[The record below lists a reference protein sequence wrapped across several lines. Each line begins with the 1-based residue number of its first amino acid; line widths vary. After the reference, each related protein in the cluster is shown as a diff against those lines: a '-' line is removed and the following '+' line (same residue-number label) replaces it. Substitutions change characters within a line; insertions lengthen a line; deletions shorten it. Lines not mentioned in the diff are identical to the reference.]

1 MRIHYNVPGKKRKE
15 LAQTIAVL
23 LEADCRYKGVPTCAY
38 EVDYFTIDKEGNLL
52 FDDMADSEVIERL
65 LEHLYDEGFESDI
78 SEYDSKQQE
87 PVISEEEPMEDCP
100 PDYLTPAENEPQ
112 GETVGLT
119 VAIPLDK
126 VAVGNLTNLLDAK
139 GGLIKKAL
147 GIPATPIEIGE
158 DRISFP
164 WFEDGL
170 DADEVKAYSHLI
182 AALCEMSKNQK
193 RISATEKA
201 VDNEKYAFRC
211 FLLRL
216 GFIGNE
222 YKTERKILLRNLS
235 GSSAFKGGA
244 KHEISE

>member
-15 LAQTIAVL
+15 LAQIIATW

-78 SEYDSKQQE
+78 SEYDSEQQE

-100 PDYLTPAENEPQ
+100 PDYLTPYENEPQ

-147 GIPATPIEIGE
+147 GISATPIEIGE
-158 DRISFP
+158 DRVSFP
-164 WFEDGL
+164 WFEGEL
-170 DADEVKAYSHLI
+170 DADEVKAYSHFI
-182 AALCEMSKNQK
+182 AA
-193 RISATEKA
+193 EKA

-244 KHEISE
+244 KNEIFE

>member
-15 LAQTIAVL
+15 LAQTIATW

-78 SEYDSKQQE
+78 SEYDSEQQE
-87 PVISEEEPMEDCP
+87 PAISEEEEPMEDCP
-100 PDYLTPAENEPQ
+100 PDYLTPYENEPQ

-147 GIPATPIEIGE
+147 GISATPIEIGE
-158 DRISFP
+158 DRVSFP
-164 WFEDGL
+164 WFEGEL
-170 DADEVKAYSHLI
+170 DADEVKA
-182 AALCEMSKNQK
+182 KNG
-193 RISATEKA
+193 SFF
-201 VDNEKYAFRC
+201 VS
-211 FLLRL
+211 L
-216 GFIGNE
+216 GYNF
-222 YKTERKILLRNLS
+222 
-235 GSSAFKGGA
+235 
-244 KHEISE
+244 

>member
-15 LAQTIAVL
+15 LAQTIAVW
-23 LEADCRYKGVPTCAY
+23 LEADCRYKGVPSCAY
-38 EVDYFTIDKEGNLL
+38 EVGYFTIDKEGNLL

-65 LEHLYDEGFESDI
+65 LEHLYDAGFESDI
-78 SEYDSKQQE
+78 SEYGSKQLE
-87 PVISEEEPMEDCP
+87 PVISEEEPIEDCP
-100 PDYLTPAENEPQ
+100 PDYLPTADNAPQ

-126 VAVGNLTNLLDAK
+126 VSLGNLTNLLDAK
-139 GGLIKKAL
+139 GSLIKKAL
-147 GIPATPIEIGE
+147 GIEAIPIEVEE

-164 WFEDGL
+164 WFESAL
-170 DADEVKAYSHLI
+170 DADEVKAYSHFI
-182 AALCEMSKNQK
+182 AVLCEMSRNQK
-193 RISATEKA
+193 RINATEKA

-216 GFIGNE
+216 GFVGNE
-222 YKTERKILLRNLS
+222 YKDERKILLRNLS

>member
-15 LAQTIAVL
+15 LAQTIATW

-52 FDDMADSEVIERL
+52 FDDMADSEVIEKL

-87 PVISEEEPMEDCP
+87 PVISEEEPMKDCP
-100 PDYLTPAENEPQ
+100 PDYLTPSENKPQ

-119 VAIPLDK
+119 VEIPLDK

-139 GGLIKKAL
+139 GSLIKKAL
-147 GIPATPIEIGE
+147 GIPETPIEISE

-164 WFEDGL
+164 WFKDGL
-170 DADEVKAYSHLI
+170 NADEVKAYSHFI
-182 AALCEMSKNQK
+182 AALCEMSRNQK

-244 KHEISE
+244 KNEISE

>member
-1 MRIHYNVPGKKRKE
+1 
-15 LAQTIAVL
+15 
-23 LEADCRYKGVPTCAY
+23 
-38 EVDYFTIDKEGNLL
+38 
-52 FDDMADSEVIERL
+52 
-65 LEHLYDEGFESDI
+65 
-78 SEYDSKQQE
+78 
-87 PVISEEEPMEDCP
+87 
-100 PDYLTPAENEPQ
+100 
-112 GETVGLT
+112 
-119 VAIPLDK
+119 
-126 VAVGNLTNLLDAK
+126 
-139 GGLIKKAL
+139 
-147 GIPATPIEIGE
+147 
-158 DRISFP
+158 
-164 WFEDGL
+164 L

>member
-15 LAQTIAVL
+15 LAQTIATWL
-23 LEADCRYKGVPTCAY
+23 GETCKYKGVPSCAY

-65 LEHLYDEGFESDI
+65 LEHLYDEGFESDF
-78 SEYDSKQQE
+78 SAYDSEQQE
-87 PVISEEEPMEDCP
+87 PVIEGEEPLADCP
-100 PDYLTPAENEPQ
+100 PAYLSEDPAEPQNEI
-112 GETVGLT
+112 VGLT

-126 VAVGNLTNLLDAK
+126 VVVGNLTNLLDAK
-139 GGLIKKAL
+139 GSLIKKAL
-147 GIPATPIEIGE
+147 GITATPIEIGE

-170 DADEVKAYSHLI
+170 DADEVKTYTHFI
-182 AALCEMSKNQK
+182 AALCEMSRNQK